1 MTTDNQASLA
11 RYFGLSSQAII
22 KPAKLFGWLDIIK
35 PAKLGSIRAKFS
47 YRAKNEP
54 TSPIGVK
61 KSRVKDDE
69 SRTTSESPMLFKKI
83 SERFITQCVE
93 GGSTPGSLWLD
104 TGLIITGGD
113 SSLLSSARDDARESA
128 RATRA
133 RVAIRAPATRPRAR
147 TSRASRRAGDASA
160 RARPGSTAHCYSY
173 PNVRNRRRMYARRA

>member
-83 SERFITQCVE
+83 SGRFITQCVE
-93 GGSTPGSLWLD
+93 GGATPGSLWLD
-104 TGLIITGGD
+104 KYRA
-113 SSLLSSARDDARESA
+113 SQFLSSQ
-128 RATRA
+128 
-133 RVAIRAPATRPRAR
+133 P
-147 TSRASRRAGDASA
+147 
-160 RARPGSTAHCYSY
+160 TAL
-173 PNVRNRRRMYARRA
+173 A